1 MRMFYTAIQCLVLG
15 TIKLMDTVNTQ
26 KVRICF
32 RCKTEDH
39 TITAIC
45 LNCKKAI
52 YCNRKCM
59 KKNKK
64 IHDSICRIYIDRYQ
78 QIRSVMDQM
87 KENFAY
93 YKDYNE
99 KLNERRRKDNSLSI

>member
-1 MRMFYTAIQCLVLG
+1 MRMFYTSIQCFILG
-15 TIKLMDTVNTQ
+15 TIKLRESVNSQ

-32 RCKTEDH
+32 RCKTEDS

-59 KKNKK
+59 KKNRK
-64 IHDSICRIYIDRYQ
+64 IHDMICRIYIDKSTN
-78 QIRSVMDQM
+78 INSVMEAMSD
-87 KENFAY
+87 NFRN

-99 KLNERRRKDNSLSI
+99 KVNERRRKDQLYN